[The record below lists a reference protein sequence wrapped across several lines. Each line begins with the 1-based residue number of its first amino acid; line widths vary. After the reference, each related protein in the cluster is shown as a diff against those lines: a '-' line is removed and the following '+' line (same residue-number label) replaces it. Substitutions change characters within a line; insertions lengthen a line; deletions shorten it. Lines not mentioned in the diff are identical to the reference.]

1 MNAYQTAMMKPP
13 RFKIVRF
20 VDTVFEKGENLKDS
34 LDELLEGCDSETIAA
49 ILSGADSRDLIK
61 AAFYMCADYEDQ
73 TISDETAEDT
83 ARLYE
88 FVGRV
93 VVQGYPK
100 TSDAEGADND

>member
-1 MNAYQTAMMKPP
+1 MNAYQTAIKKPP
-13 RFKIVRF
+13 RFEIVRF
-20 VDTVFEKGENLKDS
+20 VSTVFWKGESIEDS
-34 LDELLEGCDSETIAA
+34 LDELDVCDSETIAA
-49 ILSGADSRDLIK
+49 ILSGADSRDLIT

-73 TISDETAEDT
+73 TIDDDTAEDI

-93 VVQGYPK
+93 VVQGYHK